1 MINTYILGFDDLAW
15 NTTAIAS
22 YFFISI
28 VLHNLISLVILA
40 TRPSS
45 VYLEQRRS
53 EIFVLFLSLIKYTFG
68 KLVFALSLMTH
79 WGQRD
84 LDSYHD
90 YLTMTGKGNEMITR
104 ILTVMISSFI
114 IMTVFR
120 THDTMTQTTYQRRQQ
135 QLDQPARMIDGKEVT
150 GKVSMNIILK
160 FESNIAIVLV
170 RSALI
175 CWFACTASIN
185 IATDDVIIPI
195 GLLLMA
201 ILYLRCRSCSVHA
214 IDICSSNNG
223 RSARSESSTQTH
235 DKVQ

>member
-1 MINTYILGFDDLAW
+1 
-15 NTTAIAS
+15 
-22 YFFISI
+22 
-28 VLHNLISLVILA
+28 
-40 TRPSS
+40 
-45 VYLEQRRS
+45 
-53 EIFVLFLSLIKYTFG
+53 
-68 KLVFALSLMTH
+68 MTH

-104 ILTVMISSFI
+104 ILTVMLSSFI

-120 THDTMTQTTYQRRQQ
+120 THDTMTQTTYWRQRQQ

-150 GKVSMNIILK
+150 GKVSMNIILE

-170 RSALI
+170 RSSLI
-175 CWFACTASIN
+175 CWLTWTASIN
-185 IATDDVIIPI
+185 IAADDVIIPI
-195 GLLLMA
+195 GLLIIA
-201 ILYLRCRSCSVHA
+201 ILILRCRSCCSVHA

-223 RSARSESSTQTH
+223 RSVRSESSTQTH